1 MNNLNIC
8 VDIDGTITSPYHFIS
23 YLNEMYN
30 KDVKAEDCTT
40 VYWYNLFDEDGKTMI
55 EKFHEKY
62 MHSYEEAE
70 IIENAKEII
79 EELNKD
85 NNIYFVT
92 ARGEEL
98 VDITLKWLNKNG
110 LSHIDTYMLG
120 STYKIDKAKELK
132 CDIFIEDNPLNAMQ
146 LAKEGIKV
154 FLIETNYNKE
164 IQHDNITRVK
174 NWKHIK
180 EIIDNM

>member
-1 MNNLNIC
+1 MNNLSIC
-8 VDIDGTITSPYHFIS
+8 IDIDGTITSPYHFIS

-30 KDVKAEDCTT
+30 KNVKDEDCTT
-40 VYWYNLFDEDGKTMI
+40 VHWSKLFDEDSETMI
-55 EKFHEKY
+55 EKFHERY

-70 IIENAKEII
+70 VVENAKEII
-79 EELNKD
+79 QELSED
-85 NNIYFVT
+85 NDIYFVT

-98 VDITLKWLNKNG
+98 KDITLRWLNKNE
-110 LSHIDTYMLG
+110 LSNIKVYMLG
-120 STYKIDKAKELK
+120 SAYKIDKAKELK

-164 IQHDNITRVK
+164 IQHENIIKVK
-174 NWKHIK
+174 DWRHIK
-180 EIIDNM
+180 EIVENM